1 MIRLIILLSLVLNL
15 AACTS
20 KPNQPSIKSTPSESS
35 STQSAKDEEYKKK
48 IAALE
53 MKVQELE
60 KQKAEQVEV
69 ESPKEVS
76 APQEVS
82 AQKEKYI

>member
-1 MIRLIILLSLVLNL
+1 
-15 AACTS
+15 
-20 KPNQPSIKSTPSESS
+20 
-35 STQSAKDEEYKKK
+35 
-48 IAALE
+48 